1 MAGWPGALV
10 ESRPG
15 VAEDSGLAA
24 VADGSGPAGVD
35 AGTGVEAG
43 CEAAIWIASGDDA
56 LGAPG
61 ELEAP
66 SAAEDAARAESAGG
80 ELTAVSAEDP
90 DRGVTRTRAGVP
102 M

>member
-1 MAGWPGALV
+1 VAGRSGALV

-15 VAEDSGLAA
+15 VAEDPGAA
-24 VADGSGPAGVD
+24 GVADGSGPVD
-35 AGTGVEAG
+35 AGTGVEVG
-43 CEAAIWIASGDDA
+43 CEAATWVASADDA

-61 ELEAP
+61 EPEAP
-66 SAAEDAARAESAGG
+66 PAAEDAVRAESAGG